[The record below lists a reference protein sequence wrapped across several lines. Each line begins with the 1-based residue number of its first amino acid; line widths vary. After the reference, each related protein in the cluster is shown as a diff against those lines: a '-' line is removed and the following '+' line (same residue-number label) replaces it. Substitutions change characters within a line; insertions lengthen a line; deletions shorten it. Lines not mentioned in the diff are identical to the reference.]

1 VFVNDAAK
9 RLGAS
14 AARALAAM
22 LDGDQLDAA
31 VTRLE
36 RALTRRP
43 INTVAARRRLADDT
57 FAKGAYIF

>member
-1 VFVNDAAK
+1 
-9 RLGAS
+9 
-14 AARALAAM
+14 M